1 MDRPRAAAAS
11 IEGAIETFVIDWP
24 VLLFLGVLF
33 GGFAPQEGA
42 WASRAFKWGGLAT
55 VAFTIV
61 AFVSY
66 AVAPD
71 WMWMYF
77 LDPSDVAWSIP
88 GLVIAYLATY
98 GLGFAAAIGLKPLG
112 GRALVATGVALIV
125 AELGILALTWSRYHL
140 VGTRAEWASGR
151 AHELFS
157 ISPSGPV
164 RTIGILVPMFFVVLA
179 FALYSTWRDGRRGPR
194 RVTRGG

>member
-1 MDRPRAAAAS
+1 MDHPRDPAPR

-33 GGFAPQEGA
+33 GAFAPREAA
-42 WASRAFKWGGLAT
+42 WGSRAFKWGSLAAAVFT
-55 VAFTIV
+55 VV

-77 LDPSDVAWSIP
+77 LDPSDAAWSVP
-88 GLVIAYLATY
+88 GLVLAYLATY
-98 GLGFAAAIGLKPLG
+98 VLGFAAAIGLKPLG
-112 GRALVATGVALIV
+112 TRALVAAGIALVV
-125 AELGILALTWSRYHL
+125 AEVGIIALTWSRYHL
-140 VGTRAEWASGR
+140 VGTRAEWARGD

-157 ISPSGPV
+157 VSPSGPV
-164 RTIGILVPMFFVVLA
+164 RTIGILVPLFFVVLA
-179 FALYSTWRDGRRGPR
+179 VALYSTWRG
-194 RVTRGG
+194 TRAARSHRP